1 MPNIFVSPQT
11 GSEYILP
18 TQQAGNVILMLE
30 EPFVCYR
37 VLGDDCARIRVQWSD
52 EARLEE
58 LAALLNEQAPTFW
71 ACCHVKDGDHLS
83 VAVLAENKDA
93 AIAAAEEVI
102 AKFRRGA
109 RAAVKPTMKSWTGAT
124 YTIHTDPEAPVF
136 VAYRATD
143 SGYRVRVHG
152 EAALLEKANRT
163 LNWGAIKNGDHIS
176 VETEDLADT
185 LASACA
191 AVETALTIP
200 E

>member
-11 GSEYILP
+11 GSEYILLV
-18 TQQAGNVILMLE
+18 QQAGNVILTLE

-37 VLGDDCARIRVQWSD
+37 ELGDGRVRIRVQWSD
-52 EARLEE
+52 KAQLAG
-58 LAALLNEQAPTFW
+58 LAALLDEQAPTFW
-71 ACCHVKDGDHLS
+71 AGRYVKDGDHLS

-93 AIAAAEEVI
+93 AITAAEKVI
-102 AKFRRGA
+102 AKFRAGA
-109 RAAVKPTMKSWTGAT
+109 QAAVKPTMKSQTGTT
-124 YTIHTDPEAPVF
+124 YKIHTDPEAPVF
-136 VAYRATD
+136 VAYRATN

-163 LNWGAIKNGDHIS
+163 LNWGAIKDGDHIS

-185 LASACA
+185 LARACA